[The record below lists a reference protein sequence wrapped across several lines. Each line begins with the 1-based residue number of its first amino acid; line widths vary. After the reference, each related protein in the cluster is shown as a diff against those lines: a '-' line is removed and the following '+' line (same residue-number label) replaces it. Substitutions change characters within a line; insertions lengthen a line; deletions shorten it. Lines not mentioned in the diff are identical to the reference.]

1 MRMCMYKLEKGL
13 IVNFKMFIFFFCS
26 FLLYTHGVVSIT
38 PNLSRMASTK
48 RRVPLSA
55 HNNMYVYTYTLIPI
69 IQ

>member
-13 IVNFKMFIFFFCS
+13 IVNFKMFIFFFS
-26 FLLYTHGVVSIT
+26 FLLYTHSVVSIT

-48 RRVPLSA
+48 RGVPLSA